1 MPLSDF
7 KFFAT
12 APLGLNDLL
21 ASELVSLGMESARPQ
36 RGGAVFSGTL
46 AEAYRVCLWS
56 RLANRVLLPVLRFM
70 ARNDSELSKGVQSGA
85 GRRHLSGDSTL
96 AVDFSGIR
104 PRDSHSHSAAQR
116 DKGARVE

>member
-21 ASELVSLGMESARPQ
+21 ASQLVSLGMESVRPQ
-36 RGGAVFSGTL
+36 RGGAVFSGML
-46 AEAYRVCLWS
+46 ADAYRVCLWS
-56 RLANRVLLPVLRFM
+56 RLANRVLLPVHRFM
-70 ARNDSELSKGVQSGA
+70 ARNDSELYKGVQSVEW
-85 GRRHLSGDSTL
+85 RRHLSVDSTL

-104 PRDSHSHSAAQR
+104 PRLSPRRLAAPR
-116 DKGARVE
+116 LTHC